1 MNSKPFSDVFEQ
13 LLRRQEEIT
22 QMPPER
28 RVCETHGEYTAKAR
42 PIGPRADVGW
52 TGCPACVQLAQRQAD
67 EERLDREAKAR
78 QADLDRSF
86 RRAGI
91 PERFMGKSFSTYL
104 ADTPAKSRALKAAR
118 RFAESEDGGLSM
130 ILCGKPGTGKT
141 HLACA
146 IAAEKI
152 ASRKSAMFMT
162 AVGAVRYV
170 RSTYRKDSEMTES
183 EAIDNLCC
191 ADLLI
196 LDEVGVQHGT
206 EHEKMILFDVIND
219 RYANCRGTILLSNLS
234 AEDLQTYLGDR
245 IMDRFRENGLVIA
258 FDWESHR
265 GKRLAA

>member
-1 MNSKPFSDVFEQ
+1 MAPEQ
-13 LLRRQEEIT
+13 
-22 QMPPER
+22 
-28 RVCETHGEYTAKAR
+28 RVCEHHGEYTAKAR
-42 PIGPRADVGW
+42 AIGPRANIGW
-52 TGCPACVQLAQRQAD
+52 TGCPVCAEETQKQIDD
-67 EERLDREAKAR
+67 ERRDREARAR
-78 QADLDRSF
+78 QADLERSF

-91 PERFMGKSFSTYL
+91 PERFMGKSFATYL
-104 ADTPAKSRALKAAR
+104 ADTPGKSRALKAAK
-118 RFAESEDGGLSM
+118 RFADSDDCGLSM

-146 IAAEKI
+146 IASEKI
-152 ASRKSAMFMT
+152 AARKSAVFMT

-183 EAIDNLCC
+183 EAIDNLCG

-234 AEDLQTYLGDR
+234 ADDLQNYLGDR
-245 IMDRFRENGLVIA
+245 IMDRFREGGVVIA

-265 GKRLAA
+265 GRRAA

>member
-1 MNSKPFSDVFEQ
+1 MKSTHFSDVFEQ
-13 LLRRQEEIT
+13 LVQRSEEIRA
-22 QMPPER
+22 MAPETR
-28 RVCETHGEYTAKAR
+28 ICEHHGEFAAKAK
-42 PIGPRADVGW
+42 PVGPRADIGW
-52 TGCPACVQLAQRQAD
+52 TGCPACAMEAQRQAD
-67 EERLDREAKAR
+67 EERRERETKAR
-78 QADLDRSF
+78 QVALEQSF

-91 PERFMGKSFSTYL
+91 PERFMGKSFSGYL

-118 RFAESEDGGLSM
+118 RFAESDDRGLSL

-152 ASRKSAMFMT
+152 ASSKTAIFMT

-183 EAIDNLCC
+183 QAIDDLCC

-219 RYANCRGTILLSNLS
+219 RYSNCRGTILLSNLD
-234 AEDLQTYLGDR
+234 EQDLKTYLGDR
-245 IMDRFRENGLVIA
+245 IMDRFRESGIIVA

>member
-13 LLRRQEEIT
+13 LLQRTEEIKA
-22 QMPPER
+22 MAPESR
-28 RVCETHGEYTAKAR
+28 FCEHHGEYLATARAV
-42 PIGPRADVGW
+42 GPRAAVGW
-52 TGCPACVQLAQRQAD
+52 SGCPKCADEDRRQAD
-67 EERLDREAKAR
+67 QERQEREAKAR
-78 QADLDRSF
+78 QAELDRSF

-91 PERFMGKSFSTYL
+91 PERFMGKSFANYL
-104 ADTPAKSRALKAAR
+104 ADTPAKARALKAAK
-118 RFAESEDGGLSM
+118 RFADSEERGLSM

-146 IAAEKI
+146 IASEKI
-152 ASRKSAMFMT
+152 ASRKSALFMT

-170 RSTYRKDSEMTES
+170 RSTYRKDSEINES
-183 EAIDNLCC
+183 EAIDNLCR

-219 RYANCRGTILLSNLS
+219 RYANCRGTILLSNLD
-234 AEDLQTYLGDR
+234 ADDLQIYLGDR
-245 IMDRFRENGLVIA
+245 IMDRFRESGVVIA

-265 GKRLAA
+265 GRRAA